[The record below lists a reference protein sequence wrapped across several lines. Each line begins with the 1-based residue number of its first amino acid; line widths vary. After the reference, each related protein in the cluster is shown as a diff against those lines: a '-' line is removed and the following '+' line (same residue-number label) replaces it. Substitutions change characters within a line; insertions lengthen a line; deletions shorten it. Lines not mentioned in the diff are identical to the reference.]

1 MPQTTTGVHS
11 ILSAAVVYDL
21 FQRLVGADS
30 LRRTIV
36 SDYLNVGA
44 KCRIL
49 DIGCG
54 TAEIL
59 QYLPDDVEYVGFD
72 ASPAYIES
80 ARTRFGRRGTFF
92 AKPVTDADLDTLG
105 QFDLVMAMSV
115 LHHLSDTEADHVF
128 SLGARALADGGRMF
142 TNDPCLMPD
151 QSRIARAV
159 IQRDRGRN
167 VRALEG
173 YRALAEPHFE
183 QVRAVV
189 RHDLLRI
196 PYSHALLTCAE
207 PKA

>member
-11 ILSAAVVYDL
+11 VLSAAVIYDM

-30 LRRTIV
+30 LRATIAG
-36 SDYLNVGA
+36 DYLLVGA
-44 KCRIL
+44 PRRIL

-59 QYLPDDVEYVGFD
+59 RFLPDDVEYVGFD
-72 ASPAYIES
+72 ASPEYIES
-80 ARTRFGRRGTFF
+80 AQTRFGDRGTFF
-92 AKPVTDADLDTLG
+92 AKLVTDADLGTLG
-105 QFDLVMAMSV
+105 QFDLVLAMSV

-128 SLGARALADGGRMF
+128 SLGARALAKGGRMF
-142 TNDPCLMPD
+142 TNDPCLTPD
-151 QSRIARAV
+151 QSRLARAV

-167 VRALEG
+167 VRSLGE
-173 YRALAEPHFE
+173 YRALAARQFQ
-183 QVRAVV
+183 QVTAVV

-207 PKA
+207 PKS

>member
-1 MPQTTTGVHS
+1 MPQTTTGLRS

-30 LRRTIV
+30 LRRTIAT
-36 SDYLNVGA
+36 DYLLVGA
-44 KCRIL
+44 HHRIL

-59 QYLPDDVEYVGFD
+59 QFLPDDVEYVGFD

-92 AKPVTDADLDTLG
+92 AKLVTDADLGTLG

-115 LHHLSDTEADHVF
+115 LHHLSDTEAGHVF
-128 SLGARALADGGRMF
+128 SLGARALAAGGRMF
-142 TNDPCLMPD
+142 TNDPCLMRG

-167 VRALEG
+167 VRSLEG
-173 YRALAEPHFE
+173 YRALADPHFG
-183 QVRAVV
+183 QVTAVV

-196 PYSHALLTCAE
+196 PSTHALLTCAE
-207 PKA
+207 PRA